1 MPRISRI
8 RYANIR
14 YNSNKNSIPDLT
26 FDLDGMNTVFR
37 FENGGGKTVQVILLN
52 GLFTQGGTRNLQ
64 KRNYA
69 DYFPTTQPSSV
80 LVEWI
85 PDGADPGNANLAAAT
100 TSASSGGAGSPA
112 SRRRFITGLCARR
125 QPTSDSTG
133 TSAAGVSGLDMIAF
147 VGDYEDGAD
156 CPYALPDFP
165 ATRHTAEGY
174 VVPTWQE
181 VTAFLKRMEREY
193 GMRFHAYRLSNGEGR
208 AYFADLEEHRIH
220 RDEWTRVIA
229 PINQDENGLSSF
241 FEKYGTSEAL
251 IGSWFLDIAAQK
263 ADPKN
268 SFEQT
273 RDSAVAYARQ
283 RERLAGN
290 YARAELFT
298 TCAADLDALR
308 DEQVE
313 RYRSARKNHLESLG
327 SAAALHTALSG
338 AKATAE
344 AQENAA
350 NERISTVESDI
361 TKTIEHKYSYAC
373 VRADVAAQQA
383 EELEALRR
391 EERDA
396 ADEANRRAQAEHA
409 TMLLARDEEAVGEA
423 RRELDGAQARL
434 EALRSPDDENHR
446 KLAAW
451 GPRLFAYYTAA
462 EAQARDAAE
471 AKRGERKQAERREDE
486 ARHAGEAARDELTAC
501 DVTIQRGDDAVKR
514 FDKQADDFVAEYGP
528 DGAGTGAGAADA
540 GTRAATTGSNGAAK
554 HGATSDMTDDAA
566 AESLPDAIVAA
577 RDAADAAATE
587 AAATTRRCH
596 EYDMLGDLA
605 PDAFE
610 AVASAYGRDTAA
622 GDALAQ
628 AASSEQ
634 ESTEARRA
642 ALTADT
648 KQRTKRLYQ
657 LESDL
662 REARKRREGLDN
674 TLTWI
679 RGSVLT
685 LDRLGISDPFDAELP
700 SKIDMLHDQAQR
712 DAEAARGKQRDAEAR
727 RDELTNLGKG
737 ESHTIDTGFVTA
749 LRNAGIETIEGAN
762 YLAKHVDEAQ
772 RDELVREYP
781 MLPYALLIPES
792 NVARLESLDFQGTV
806 SRPVAV
812 MVREWVDG
820 AGAAGTGS
828 AGGASDAGAGATD
841 TTADTDG
848 TDNATAALNRLGDIF
863 VYSRYDTR
871 MLHPETLRRS
881 IAKAAQE
888 AEDWRQRADAFQAQA
903 DNLMRIAT
911 RLSTDAFTREEN
923 DAATAR
929 VKELEAE
936 QTATERNIADAQA
949 EIARLKSVSAQLGAL
964 LSAEH
969 DRAGWRGRRG
979 KELDKLRNAYAERQ
993 TLKKAADE
1001 ARRRRAALERTI
1013 RDAQAEQSAQRRAA
1027 DKARESAN
1035 ALNGEAKD
1043 AHAKAQSY
1051 ADYAG
1056 EAAGRA
1062 TAGGAASTSATAGST
1077 TAAEPLE
1084 REEAE
1089 RLAAQYD
1096 AIRHD
1101 VGESESQAQQQVDG
1115 ARRRLDTAERR
1126 RDATLRDGA
1135 KYGVTQE
1142 DARGMAYD
1150 DARLAE
1156 LSDAKDRAAA
1166 TFTAATE
1173 EFARAQAMAEN
1184 ARKDVQRAQADLRRY
1199 TQLEKPLPADQIPD
1213 IDFEAELRE
1222 LETRKKAASVDAAR
1236 AVERRRACDDAQN
1249 RLARWKDALPSYAL
1263 SAEDLA
1269 IVTGR
1274 RGASDGNASDGATSA
1289 SAAAGASA
1297 APQHAAL
1304 SAFRVPAHAAGAD
1317 AHRPIPAEWHEN
1329 LGIVDNDGL
1338 VKRAENLDA
1347 HTQTTQAALGAAQNA
1362 VQRQLG
1368 NLQTKYPQES
1378 DPTLG
1383 KLISALRDAI
1393 DADAQN
1399 RTDIF
1404 LGQLTKRRRSLGD
1417 AIGKLERELTDNRS
1431 MRDHLIEH
1439 CVELLGN
1446 MNKALAKA
1454 GDNSTI
1460 EIKGK
1465 PQKMLFI
1472 EVPEWD
1478 GADDC
1483 RERTER
1489 AFDEIIDAAD
1499 AEPSTADETIRRTL
1513 TLPGLYKKVVR
1524 LESVKLTLRKVERD
1538 GAVKMTWDEAKT
1550 NSGGEGTLSAFIV
1563 LSALM
1568 DFAGRDAD
1576 GVLDVFSGRKDW
1588 KVLPMDNPFGKMNA
1602 EYLLEPMARMAASK
1616 HVQLLCW
1623 TDLTDASITR
1633 TFPNNY
1639 VERLANAGDG
1649 QRIVVAERISGG
1661 RRASAGAGADGTAG
1675 DAAGADESPAH
1686 RIDARHVEDLRAIQS
1701 TLFDF

>member
-14 YNSNKNSIPDLT
+14 YNNNKNSIPDLT

-85 PDGADPGNANLAAAT
+85 PDGADPGNADLAAAT
-100 TSASSGGAGSPA
+100 TSASSDSAGSPA

-273 RDSAVAYARQ
+273 RDSAMAYARQ

-338 AKATAE
+338 AKAMAE

-350 NERISTVESDI
+350 NERISTVDSDT
-361 TKTIEHKYSYAC
+361 TKTIERKYSHAC
-373 VRADVAAQQA
+373 VQADVAAQQA

-391 EERDA
+391 EKRDA

-423 RRELDGAQARL
+423 RRELDGVQARL

-462 EAQARDAAE
+462 EAQAHDAAE
-471 AKRGERKQAERREDE
+471 AKRCEKELAQKCEEE
-486 ARHAGEAARDELTAC
+486 ARRAGEAAQKELTAC
-501 DVTIQRGDDAVKR
+501 DVTIQRGDDAVAR
-514 FDKQADDFVAEYGP
+514 FGKQADDFVAEYGP

-540 GTRAATTGSNGAAK
+540 GTSAATTGSTGAAK
-554 HGATSDMTDDAA
+554 HGAASDMTDDAA

-587 AAATTRRCH
+587 AAAATRRCH

-610 AVASAYGRDTAA
+610 TVADAYTRDATA

-628 AASSEQ
+628 EASTEQ

-648 KQRTKRLYQ
+648 NQRTKRLYQ
-657 LESDL
+657 LEGDL

-674 TLTWI
+674 TLAWI

-685 LDRLGISDPFDAELP
+685 LDRLGIDDPFDAELP
-700 SKIDMLHDQAQR
+700 GKIDMLHDQAQR
-712 DAEAARGKQRDAEAR
+712 DAETARGRQHDAEAR

-737 ESHTIDTGFVTA
+737 ESRTIDTGFVTA
-749 LRNAGIETIEGAN
+749 LQDAGIETIEGAN
-762 YLAKHVDEAQ
+762 YLAKHVDEAR

-820 AGAAGTGS
+820 AGLRDDASEAAG
-828 AGGASDAGAGATD
+828 ASSTA
-841 TTADTDG
+841 ADTDG

-881 IAKAAQE
+881 IAKTAQE

-911 RLSTDAFTREEN
+911 RLSTDAFTREED

-929 VKELEAE
+929 LKELEAE

-949 EIARLKSVSAQLGAL
+949 EIAHLESVSAQLGAL

-979 KELDKLRNAYAERQ
+979 NALGKLHDDYAERQ
-993 TLKKAADE
+993 ALKKKADE
-1001 ARRRRAALERTI
+1001 ARRRHAALERTI

-1027 DKARESAN
+1027 DEAREAAN

-1056 EAAGRA
+1056 EVAGS
-1062 TAGGAASTSATAGST
+1062 TTGNTTGGGAASTST
-1077 TAAEPLE
+1077 TAAEPLD

-1101 VGESESQAQQQVDG
+1101 VGANESQAQQQVDG

-1274 RGASDGNASDGATSA
+1274 RDASDGNTSDGATSA
-1289 SAAAGASA
+1289 SAA
-1297 APQHAAL
+1297 PQHAVPTT
-1304 SAFRVPAHAAGAD
+1304 FRVPAHAAGAD
-1317 AHRPIPAEWHEN
+1317 AHRPVPAEWHEN

-1347 HTQTTQAALGAAQNA
+1347 RAQKTQTALGATQNA

-1368 NLQTKYPQES
+1368 NLQTKYSQES

-1399 RTDIF
+1399 RTDVF
-1404 LGQLTKRRRSLGD
+1404 PGQLTERRRSLSD
-1417 AIGKLERELTDNRS
+1417 AIGKLERDLTDNRN

-1439 CVELLGN
+1439 CVVLLGA
-1446 MNKALAKA
+1446 MNKALGKA

-1623 TDLTDASITR
+1623 TGLTDASITR

-1661 RRASAGAGADGTAG
+1661 RRASAGTGADGTAG
-1675 DAAGADESPAH
+1675 AAAGTDESPTH

-1701 TLFDF
+1701 PLFDF

>member
-85 PDGADPGNANLAAAT
+85 PDGADPGNADLAAAT

-181 VTAFLKRMEREY
+181 VTAFLKRMEHEY

-208 AYFADLEEHRIH
+208 AYFADLEEHRIN

-361 TKTIEHKYSYAC
+361 TKTIERKYSHAC
-373 VRADVAAQQA
+373 VQADVAAQRA

-451 GPRLFAYYTAA
+451 GPRLLAYYTAA

-486 ARHAGEAARDELTAC
+486 ARHAGEAARDELSTC
-501 DVTIQRGDDAVKR
+501 GVTIQRGDDAVER

-540 GTRAATTGSNGAAK
+540 GTSAATTGSTGAAK
-554 HGATSDMTDDAA
+554 HGAASDMTDDAA

-587 AAATTRRCH
+587 AAAATRHCH

-610 AVASAYGRDTAA
+610 TVADAYTRDATA

-628 AASSEQ
+628 EA
-634 ESTEARRA
+634 STEREGTETRRA
-642 ALTADT
+642 ALAADAE
-648 KQRTKRLYQ
+648 QRTKRLGQ
-657 LESDL
+657 LEGEL
-662 REARKRREGLDN
+662 REARAHRARLDA
-674 TLTWI
+674 TLAWI

-685 LDRLGISDPFDAELP
+685 LDRLGIDGPFDAELP

-737 ESHTIDTGFVTA
+737 ESRTIDTGFVTA

-762 YLAKHVDEAQ
+762 YLAKHVDEAR

-806 SRPVAV
+806 SRPVPV

-820 AGAAGTGS
+820 AGAR
-828 AGGASDAGAGATD
+828 GGVNAA
-841 TTADTDG
+841 
-848 TDNATAALNRLGDIF
+848 DNATTTLNRLGDIF

-903 DNLMRIAT
+903 DNLMRITT

-936 QTATERNIADAQA
+936 QAATEHDITNTKA
-949 EIARLKSVSAQLGAL
+949 EIARLEGVGAQLDAL

-969 DRAGWRGRRG
+969 DRAGRRKRRG
-979 KELDKLRNAYAERQ
+979 NELDKLRDDYSERQ
-993 TLKKAADE
+993 ALKKAADE

-1013 RDAQAEQSAQRRAA
+1013 RDTQAEQSAQRHAA
-1027 DKARESAN
+1027 DEAREAAN

-1056 EAAGRA
+1056 EVAGSA
-1062 TAGGAASTSATAGST
+1062 TAGSAAPTNATAGST
-1077 TAAEPLE
+1077 TAAEPLD

-1289 SAAAGASA
+1289 SSAAASSAAGASA
-1297 APQHAAL
+1297 APQHAAP

-1347 HTQTTQAALGAAQNA
+1347 RTQTTQAALGAAQNA

-1393 DADAQN
+1393 DADTQN

-1404 LGQLTKRRRSLGD
+1404 PGQLTKRRRSLGD

-1623 TDLTDASITR
+1623 TGLTDASITR

>member
-14 YNSNKNSIPDLT
+14 YNNNKNSIPDLT

-80 LVEWI
+80 IVEWI
-85 PDGADPGNANLAAAT
+85 PDGADPGNADLAAAT
-100 TSASSGGAGSPA
+100 TSASSDGAGSPA

-125 QPTSDSTG
+125 QPTSDATG

-181 VTAFLKRMEREY
+181 VTAFLKRMEREF
-193 GMRFHAYRLSNGEGR
+193 GTRFHAYRLSNGEGR

-268 SFEQT
+268 SFDET

-283 RERLAGN
+283 REKLAGN
-290 YARAELFT
+290 YARTELFT

-350 NERISTVESDI
+350 NERIATVESD
-361 TKTIEHKYSYAC
+361 TTTTIERKYSYAC
-373 VRADVAAQQA
+373 VRADVAAQRA

-423 RRELDGAQARL
+423 RRELDAAQARL

-451 GPRLFAYYTAA
+451 GPRLFAYYMAA
-462 EAQARDAAE
+462 EAQAHDAAE
-471 AKRGERKQAERREDE
+471 AKRGEKEQAEKREEE
-486 ARHAGEAARDELTAC
+486 ARRAGEAARDELSTC
-501 DVTIQRGDDAVKR
+501 DVAIQRGNDAVER
-514 FDKQADDFVAEYGP
+514 FGKQADDFVAEYGP
-528 DGAGTGAGAADA
+528 DGVGATGANVTGGAGTGAA
-540 GTRAATTGSNGAAK
+540 R
-554 HGATSDMTDDAA
+554 HGASTDTADDAT
-566 AESLPDAIVAA
+566 AESLPDAIGAA
-577 RDAADAAATE
+577 HDAAESAATE
-587 AAATTRRCH
+587 AAAATRRCH
-596 EYDMLGDLA
+596 EYDMLGDIA

-610 AVASAYGRDTAA
+610 AVASAYARDTAA

-657 LESDL
+657 LEGDL
-662 REARKRREGLDN
+662 REARAHRAQLDA
-674 TLTWI
+674 TLAWI

-685 LDRLGISDPFDAELP
+685 LGRLGISDPFDAELP
-700 SKIDMLHDQAQR
+700 GKIDMLHDQAQR

-727 RDELTNLGKG
+727 RDELTNLDKG
-737 ESHTIDTGFVTA
+737 ESRTIDASFVAA
-749 LRNAGIETIEGAN
+749 LRDAGIETIEGAN
-762 YLAKHVDEAQ
+762 YLAKHVDEAR

-828 AGGASDAGAGATD
+828 AGGASGAGAGATD
-841 TTADTDG
+841 TAAGADT
-848 TDNATAALNRLGDIF
+848 ATAALNRLGDIF

-911 RLSTDAFTREEN
+911 RLSADAFTREED

-929 VKELEAE
+929 LKELEAE

-949 EIARLKSVSAQLGAL
+949 EIARLESVSAQLGAL

-969 DRAGWRGRRG
+969 DRAGWRGRRD

-1001 ARRRRAALERTI
+1001 ARRRRTALERTI
-1013 RDAQAEQSAQRRAA
+1013 RDTQAEQSAQRHAA
-1027 DKARESAN
+1027 DEAREAVN

-1056 EAAGRA
+1056 EVAGSA
-1062 TAGGAASTSATAGST
+1062 TAGSAASTNATAGST

-1173 EFARAQAMAEN
+1173 EFGRAQATAEN

-1289 SAAAGASA
+1289 SAA
-1297 APQHAAL
+1297 PQHAVL

-1317 AHRPIPAEWHEN
+1317 AHRPVPAEWHEN

-1347 HTQTTQAALGAAQNA
+1347 RAQTTQAALGAAQNA
-1362 VQRQLG
+1362 LQRQLG
-1368 NLQTKYPQES
+1368 SLQTKYPQES

-1404 LGQLTKRRRSLGD
+1404 PGQLTKRRRSLGD

-1446 MNKALAKA
+1446 MNKALGKA

-1472 EVPEWD
+1472 KVPAWD

-1483 RERTER
+1483 RERTGQ
-1489 AFDEIIDAAD
+1489 AFDEIIDAAG

-1524 LESVKLTLRKVERD
+1524 LENVELRLCKVERD
-1538 GAVKMTWDEAKT
+1538 GAPVKMTWDEAKT

-1576 GVLDVFSGRKDW
+1576 GVLDVCSGREDW

-1623 TDLTDASITR
+1623 TGLTDASITR

-1639 VERLANAGDG
+1639 VERLTNAGDG

-1661 RRASAGAGADGTAG
+1661 RRASAGAGADSAG
-1675 DAAGADESPAH
+1675 AGAAAGADESPAH

>member
-14 YNSNKNSIPDLT
+14 YNNNKSSIPDLT

-80 LVEWI
+80 IVEWI

-100 TSASSGGAGSPA
+100 ASASSGGAGSPA

-350 NERISTVESDI
+350 NERIATVESD
-361 TKTIEHKYSYAC
+361 TTTTIERKYSHAC
-373 VRADVAAQQA
+373 VQADVTAQRA

-396 ADEANRRAQAEHA
+396 ADEANRRAQAEHT

-446 KLAAW
+446 KLAVW
-451 GPRLFAYYTAA
+451 GPRLFAYYTEA

-486 ARHAGEAARDELTAC
+486 ARHAGEAARDELSTC
-501 DVTIQRGDDAVKR
+501 DVTIQRGDDAVER
-514 FDKQADDFVAEYGP
+514 FGKQADDFVAEYGP
-528 DGAGTGAGAADA
+528 DGAGTGAGAS
-540 GTRAATTGSNGAAK
+540 AATTGSTGAAK
-554 HGATSDMTDDAA
+554 HGAASDMTDDAA
-566 AESLPDAIVAA
+566 AESLPDAIVTA

-587 AAATTRRCH
+587 AAAATRRCH

-610 AVASAYGRDTAA
+610 TVADAYTHDATA

-628 AASSEQ
+628 EASTER
-634 ESTEARRA
+634 EGTEARRA
-642 ALTADT
+642 ALAADAE
-648 KQRTKRLYQ
+648 QRTKRLGQ
-657 LESDL
+657 LDGDL
-662 REARKRREGLDN
+662 REARAHRARLDA
-674 TLTWI
+674 TLAWI

-685 LDRLGISDPFDAELP
+685 LDRLGIDDPFDAELP
-700 SKIDMLHDQAQR
+700 GRIDTLHDQAQR
-712 DAEAARGKQRDAEAR
+712 DAETARGRQRDAEAR

-737 ESHTIDTGFVTA
+737 ESRTIDASFVAT
-749 LRNAGIETIEGAN
+749 LQDAGIDTIEGAN
-762 YLAKHVDEAQ
+762 YLAKYVDEAR

-781 MLPYALLIPES
+781 MLPYALLITES
-792 NVARLESLDFQGTV
+792 SVARLESLDFQGTV

-820 AGAAGTGS
+820 AGAR
-828 AGGASDAGAGATD
+828 GGVDAA
-841 TTADTDG
+841 
-848 TDNATAALNRLGDIF
+848 DNATTALNRLGDIF

-881 IAKAAQE
+881 IQKAARE
-888 AEDWRQRADAFQAQA
+888 AEDWRQRADSLQTQA
-903 DNLMRIAT
+903 DDLMRIAT
-911 RLSTDAFTREEN
+911 RLSSDAFTREEN

-936 QTATERNIADAQA
+936 QAATERNIADAKA
-949 EIARLKSVSAQLGAL
+949 EIARLEGVGAQLDAL

-969 DRAGWRGRRG
+969 DRAGRRQRRG
-979 KELDKLRNAYAERQ
+979 NELDKLRDDYSERQ
-993 TLKKAADE
+993 ALKKKADE

-1027 DKARESAN
+1027 DEAREAAN

-1056 EAAGRA
+1056 EAAGS
-1062 TAGGAASTSATAGST
+1062 TTGSTTGGVASTSATA
-1077 TAAEPLE
+1077 AEPLD

-1101 VGESESQAQQQVDG
+1101 VGANESQAQQQVDG
-1115 ARRRLDTAERR
+1115 ARKHLDAAKRR
-1126 RDATLRDGA
+1126 RDATLRDSA

-1150 DARLAE
+1150 DDRLAE
-1156 LSDAKDRAAA
+1156 LSDAKDRTAAAA
-1166 TFTAATE
+1166 TTATE
-1173 EFARAQAMAEN
+1173 EFVRAQTTAEN
-1184 ARKDVQRAQADLRRY
+1184 ARKDVQRTHADLRRY
-1199 TQLEKPLPADQIPD
+1199 TQLEEALPADQIPD

-1222 LETRKKAASVDAAR
+1222 LEARKKAASADAAR

-1269 IVTGR
+1269 IIAGR
-1274 RGASDGNASDGATSA
+1274 RGASDGDASHAATS
-1289 SAAAGASA
+1289 ASA
-1297 APQHAAL
+1297 APQHAVPTT
-1304 SAFRVPAHAAGAD
+1304 FRVPAHAAGAD
-1317 AHRPIPAEWHEN
+1317 AHRPVPAEWHEN

-1347 HTQTTQAALGAAQNA
+1347 RAQKTQTALGAAQNA

-1368 NLQTKYPQES
+1368 NLQTKYSQES

-1399 RTDIF
+1399 RTDVF
-1404 LGQLTKRRRSLGD
+1404 PGQLTERRRSLGD
-1417 AIGKLERELTDNRS
+1417 AIGKLERDLTDNRN

-1439 CVELLGN
+1439 CVVLLGA
-1446 MNKALAKA
+1446 MNKALGKA

-1465 PQKMLFI
+1465 PQKMLSI
-1472 EVPEWD
+1472 EVPKWD

-1499 AEPSTADETIRRTL
+1499 AEPSTADETIKRTL

-1524 LESVKLTLRKVERD
+1524 LESVKLTLYKVERD

-1550 NSGGEGTLSAFIV
+1550 NSGGESTLSAFIV

-1623 TDLTDASITR
+1623 TGLTDASITR

-1675 DAAGADESPAH
+1675 AAAGADESPAH

>member
-14 YNSNKNSIPDLT
+14 YNNNKNSIPDLT

-80 LVEWI
+80 IVEWI
-85 PDGADPGNANLAAAT
+85 PDGADPGIPADLGSGSSSG
-100 TSASSGGAGSPA
+100 SASNVGST
-112 SRRRFITGLCARR
+112 SNNRRRFITGLCARR
-125 QPTSDSTG
+125 QPTSDATG

-147 VGDYEDGAD
+147 VGDYEDGAG

-181 VTAFLKRMEREY
+181 VTAFLKRMEREF
-193 GMRFHAYRLSNGEGR
+193 GTRFHAYRLSNGEGR
-208 AYFADLEEHRIH
+208 KYFADLEEHRIH

-263 ADPKN
+263 ADSKN
-268 SFEQT
+268 SFDET
-273 RDSAVAYARQ
+273 RDWAVTYARQ
-283 RERLAGN
+283 REELAGN

-298 TCAADLDALR
+298 TCAADLDDLR
-308 DEQVE
+308 DGQVAH
-313 RYRSARKNHLESLG
+313 YRSARKDHLESLG
-327 SAAALHTALSG
+327 NAAALHTALSG
-338 AKATAE
+338 VKATAE

-350 NERISTVESDI
+350 NKRISTVESDT
-361 TKTIEHKYSYAC
+361 TKTIERKYSYAC

-423 RRELDGAQARL
+423 KRELDGAQARL

-462 EAQARDAAE
+462 EAQAHDAAE
-471 AKRGERKQAERREDE
+471 AKRSEKDQAQKREEE
-486 ARHAGEAARDELTAC
+486 ARHAGEAAQKELTAC
-501 DVTIQRGDDAVKR
+501 DVTIQRGDDAVTR
-514 FDKQADDFVAEYGP
+514 FGKQADDFVADYGP
-528 DGAGTGAGAADA
+528 EGAGTAGVVGATGGGAGVTGDA
-540 GTRAATTGSNGAAK
+540 STAK
-554 HGATSDMTDDAA
+554 HGAGATADDAT

-577 RDAADAAATE
+577 RNAADAAATE
-587 AAATTRRCH
+587 AAAATRRCH

-610 AVASAYGRDTAA
+610 AVADAYARDAAA

-628 AASSEQ
+628 AASSER
-634 ESTEARRA
+634 EGTEARRA
-642 ALTADT
+642 ALASDT
-648 KQRTKRLYQ
+648 EQRRKRLVQ
-657 LESDL
+657 LEGDL
-662 REARKRREGLDN
+662 REAKNRRADLDA
-674 TLTWI
+674 TLAWI
-679 RGSVLT
+679 CGSVLT

-700 SKIDMLHDQAQR
+700 GRLDTLHDQAQR

-737 ESHTIDTGFVTA
+737 ESRTIDTGFVTA

-762 YLAKHVDEAQ
+762 YLAKHVDEAR

-820 AGAAGTGS
+820 AGAR
-828 AGGASDAGAGATD
+828 GGASD
-841 TTADTDG
+841 
-848 TDNATAALNRLGDIF
+848 TAAALHRLGDIF

-888 AEDWRQRADAFQAQA
+888 AEDCRQRADAFQAQA

-911 RLSTDAFTREEN
+911 RLSTDAFTREED

-936 QTATERNIADAQA
+936 QNATEREIADAQA
-949 EIARLKSVSAQLGAL
+949 EIARLEGIGAQLDAL

-979 KELDKLRNAYAERQ
+979 KALDKLRSAYAERQ

-1001 ARRRRAALERTI
+1001 ARRHRTALERTI
-1013 RDAQAEQSAQRRAA
+1013 RDAQAEQSAQRHAA
-1027 DKARESAN
+1027 EEAREAAN
-1035 ALNGEAKD
+1035 ALNGEARD

-1056 EAAGRA
+1056 EAAD
-1062 TAGGAASTSATAGST
+1062 GAAATSVA
-1077 TAAEPLE
+1077 AAEPLE
-1084 REEAE
+1084 RDEAE
-1089 RLAAQYD
+1089 SLAAQYD
-1096 AIRHD
+1096 AIRHNL
-1101 VGESESQAQQQVDG
+1101 GESESQAQQQVDG

-1126 RDATLRDGA
+1126 RDATLRDGV
-1135 KYGVTQE
+1135 KYGVTQD
-1142 DARGMAYD
+1142 DARGVAYD

-1166 TFTAATE
+1166 AFTAAGE
-1173 EFARAQAMAEN
+1173 EFGRAQATAEN
-1184 ARKDVQRAQADLRRY
+1184 ARRDVQRAQADLRRY
-1199 TQLEKPLPADQIPD
+1199 TQLEEPLPADQIPD

-1222 LETRKKAASVDAAR
+1222 LEARKKAASADAAQ
-1236 AVERRRACDDAQN
+1236 AVERRHACDEAQN

-1269 IVTGR
+1269 IVAGR
-1274 RGASDGNASDGATSA
+1274 RGAGDGDASDDAASGASGATA
-1289 SAAAGASA
+1289 SAT
-1297 APQHAAL
+1297 PQHAAPT
-1304 SAFRVPAHAAGAD
+1304 AFRVPAHAAGAD
-1317 AHRPIPAEWHEN
+1317 AHRPVPAEWNEN

-1338 VKRAENLDA
+1338 VKRADRLDA
-1347 HTQTTQAALGAAQNA
+1347 RAQKTQAALSAATDA
-1362 VQRQLG
+1362 LKSQLVG
-1368 NLQTKYPQES
+1368 LQTKYSHES

-1383 KLISALRDAI
+1383 KLISALYRAI
-1393 DADAQN
+1393 EADSQN
-1399 RTDIF
+1399 RTDVF
-1404 LGQLTKRRRSLGD
+1404 PGKLAERRRSLGD
-1417 AIGKLERELTDNRS
+1417 AIGKLERDLTDNRK
-1431 MRDHLIEH
+1431 MRDHLIRL
-1439 CVELLGN
+1439 CVDLLGN
-1446 MNKALAKA
+1446 MNKALGRAD
-1454 GDNSTI
+1454 GNSTI

-1465 PQKMLFI
+1465 PQKMLSI
-1472 EVPEWD
+1472 EVPDWD
-1478 GADDC
+1478 GGDDC

-1489 AFDEIIDAAD
+1489 AFDEIIDAAN

-1513 TLPGLYKKVVR
+1513 TLPALYKKVVR
-1524 LESVKLTLRKVERD
+1524 LESVKLELRKVERD
-1538 GAVKMTWDEAKT
+1538 GAPKMTWDEAKK

-1568 DFAGRDAD
+1568 DFAGRDANE
-1576 GVLDVFSGRKDW
+1576 VEVFGGREDW

-1623 TDLTDASITR
+1623 TGLTDASITR

-1661 RRASAGAGADGTAG
+1661 RSGASGASGAGADG
-1675 DAAGADESPAH
+1675 AAGADESPAH

>member
-14 YNSNKNSIPDLT
+14 YNNNKNSIPDLT

-80 LVEWI
+80 IVEWI
-85 PDGADPGNANLAAAT
+85 PDGADPGIPADLGTGGTGSTAGT
-100 TSASSGGAGSPA
+100 SSAST

-125 QPTSDSTG
+125 QPTSDATG

-181 VTAFLKRMEREY
+181 VTAFLKRMEREF
-193 GMRFHAYRLSNGEGR
+193 GTRFHAYRLSNGEGR
-208 AYFADLEEHRIH
+208 KYFADLEEHRIH

-268 SFEQT
+268 SFDET

-283 RERLAGN
+283 REKLAGN
-290 YARAELFT
+290 YARTELFT
-298 TCAADLDALR
+298 TCAADLDALC

-327 SAAALHTALSG
+327 SAAALHTALSD

-350 NERISTVESDI
+350 NERIATVESD
-361 TKTIEHKYSYAC
+361 TTTTIERKYSYAC
-373 VRADVAAQQA
+373 VRADVAAQRA

-486 ARHAGEAARDELTAC
+486 ARHAGEAARDELSTC
-501 DVTIQRGDDAVKR
+501 DVTIQRGDDAVER
-514 FDKQADDFVAEYGP
+514 FGKQADDFMADYGP
-528 DGAGTGAGAADA
+528 DGVGATGANATGGAGTGAA
-540 GTRAATTGSNGAAK
+540 R
-554 HGATSDMTDDAA
+554 HGASTDTADDAT

-577 RDAADAAATE
+577 RDAADTAAAE
-587 AAATTRRCH
+587 AAAATRRCH
-596 EYDMLGDLA
+596 EYDMLGDIA

-610 AVASAYGRDTAA
+610 AVASAYARDTAA

-628 AASSEQ
+628 AASSER
-634 ESTEARRA
+634 EGTEARRA
-642 ALTADT
+642 ALAVDT

-657 LESDL
+657 LEGDL
-662 REARKRREGLDN
+662 REARAHRAQLDA
-674 TLTWI
+674 TLAWI

-700 SKIDMLHDQAQR
+700 GKIDMLHDQAQR

-737 ESHTIDTGFVTA
+737 ESRTIDASFVAA
-749 LRNAGIETIEGAN
+749 LRDAGIETIEGAN
-762 YLAKHVDEAQ
+762 YLAKHVDEAR

-792 NVARLESLDFQGTV
+792 NVARLESLDFRGTV

-820 AGAAGTGS
+820 AGSRDDASEAAG
-828 AGGASDAGAGATD
+828 ASSTA
-841 TTADTDG
+841 ADTDG
-848 TDNATAALNRLGDIF
+848 TDNATTTLNRLGDIF

-911 RLSTDAFTREEN
+911 RLSTDAFTREEDN
-923 DAATAR
+923 AATAHL
-929 VKELEAE
+929 KELEAE

-949 EIARLKSVSAQLGAL
+949 EIARLESVSAQLGAL

-1001 ARRRRAALERTI
+1001 ACRRRTALERTI
-1013 RDAQAEQSAQRRAA
+1013 RDTQAEQSAQRHAA
-1027 DKARESAN
+1027 DEAREAAN

-1056 EAAGRA
+1056 EVAGS
-1062 TAGGAASTSATAGST
+1062 TTGSTTGGGAASTSATA
-1077 TAAEPLE
+1077 AEPLD

-1101 VGESESQAQQQVDG
+1101 VGANESQAQQQVDG
-1115 ARRRLDTAERR
+1115 ARKHLDAAERR
-1126 RDATLRDGA
+1126 RDATLRDSA

-1150 DARLAE
+1150 DDRLAE
-1156 LSDAKDRAAA
+1156 LSDAKDRTAAAA
-1166 TFTAATE
+1166 TTATE
-1173 EFARAQAMAEN
+1173 EFVRAQTTAEN
-1184 ARKDVQRAQADLRRY
+1184 ARKDVQRTHADLRRY
-1199 TQLEKPLPADQIPD
+1199 TQLEEPLPADQIPD

-1222 LETRKKAASVDAAR
+1222 LEARKKAASADAAR

-1269 IVTGR
+1269 IIAGR
-1274 RGASDGNASDGATSA
+1274 RGASDGDASHA
-1289 SAAAGASA
+1289 AAAGTSAASASA
-1297 APQHAAL
+1297 APQHAVL
-1304 SAFRVPAHAAGAD
+1304 TTFRVPAHAAGAD
-1317 AHRPIPAEWHEN
+1317 AHRPVPAEWHEN

-1347 HTQTTQAALGAAQNA
+1347 RAQTTQAALGAAQNA
-1362 VQRQLG
+1362 LQRQLG
-1368 NLQTKYPQES
+1368 SLQTKYPQES

-1404 LGQLTKRRRSLGD
+1404 PGQLTKRRRSLGD

-1446 MNKALAKA
+1446 MNKALGKA

-1465 PQKMLFI
+1465 PQKMLYI
-1472 EVPEWD
+1472 KVPEWD

-1483 RERTER
+1483 RERTGQ
-1489 AFDEIIDAAD
+1489 AFDEIIDAAG

-1524 LESVKLTLRKVERD
+1524 LESVELRLRKVERD
-1538 GAVKMTWDEAKT
+1538 GAPVKMTWEEAKT

-1576 GVLDVFSGRKDW
+1576 GVLDVCSGREDW

-1623 TDLTDASITR
+1623 TGLTDASITR

-1661 RRASAGAGADGTAG
+1661 RRASAGAGADSAGAGTAN
-1675 DAAGADESPAH
+1675 GADESPAH